1 MRELLQEQMD
11 LDAPEPSSI
20 GGEDDDDDDE
30 EEVQPLFADV
40 VGEQVAV
47 ASSGPELAAGR
58 QPARASRGRLEQTSR
73 DRLFLQL
80 AKLPQRFHAEAAGAF
95 GGRSLLE
102 LTCAQLAARLAEA
115 GLPASELRTQG
126 YPEHLV
132 QMVKR
137 MMATK
142 GASAAWS
149 ES

>member
-1 MRELLQEQMD
+1 MTASKEMCPNECRQVNSRWVAHTID
-11 LDAPEPSSI
+11 SI
-20 GGEDDDDDDE
+20 LGWRRYE

-95 GGRSLLE
+95 GGRSLPALGLLRE
-102 LTCAQLAARLAEA
+102 RLIFK
-115 GLPASELRTQG
+115 GHFMLLKTP
-126 YPEHLV
+126 Y
-132 QMVKR
+132 
-137 MMATK
+137 MATC
-142 GASAAWS
+142 
-149 ES
+149 